1 MNHQLTHFETLDST
15 STYIKD
21 NYHALS
27 DGDVIIA
34 AHQTNGR
41 GRLGRSW
48 EDDDGSLLFSFLLKG
63 NEYEKYL
70 NSITLICGAAME
82 LTFLDLK
89 IPSKIK
95 WPNDI
100 YINDRKCAGILV
112 EGIVINSLEALVIG
126 IGININ
132 NSEFPKNLSKA
143 TSLFLETK
151 KEYKKEEILTSFL
164 IHFDKLL
171 DEWKNN
177 PSLVYKIIANNDYL
191 LGKKIS
197 LNYYNENKK
206 VACLGIDETFA
217 LKVIDEEGNISLVTA
232 GEATINK

>member
-1 MNHQLTHFETLDST
+1 MNHRLTNFETLDST
-15 STYIKD
+15 STYIKN
-21 NYHALS
+21 NYRTLS

-63 NEYEKYL
+63 SKYEKYL

-100 YINDRKCAGILV
+100 YINDKKCVGILT
-112 EGIVINSLEALVIG
+112 EGIVVTSLKALVIG

-132 NSEFPKNLSKA
+132 NSKFPKNLSKA
-143 TSLFLETK
+143 SSLFLETK
-151 KEYKKEEILTSFL
+151 REYKKEVILASFL
-164 IHFDKLL
+164 THFDRLL
-171 DEWKNN
+171 EEWGNN

-197 LNYYNENKK
+197 LNYYNENKN
-206 VACLGIDETFA
+206 VTCLGIDETLA
-217 LKVIDEEGNISLVTA
+217 LKVKDNEGNISLVTA